1 MISLNSEVLPQYR
14 QEAPK
19 TPPHILLHY
28 CAFKAIWDWV
38 ILCLTFYTAIMV
50 PYNVAFKNKT
60 SEDVSLLV
68 LDSIVDVIFFIDI
81 VLNFHTT
88 FVGPGG
94 EVVSDPKIIRMNY
107 LKSWFIIDL
116 LSCLPYDVFNAFD
129 HEEDLPHIVS
139 NSLIDLSRFVS
150 GVSGKNVPHPKE
162 GKKTLRKGISYPTII
177 RSAIRPVPHGPDLP
191 IPSPPDVAAV
201 AEWYRYRTVACFVT
215 GSSPVP
221 LKTRRVGQRC
231 TLNLSRAETSSRWC
245 GVVVRRGG
253 CQLRCRPR
261 HLTMV
266 QNYVVRRQKP
276 SCS

>member
-1 MISLNSEVLPQYR
+1 MMSLSADIMPQYR

-68 LDSIVDVIFFIDI
+68 VDSIVDVIFFIDI

-94 EVVSDPKIIRMNY
+94 EVVSDPKVIRMNY
-107 LKSWFIIDL
+107 LKSWFVIDL

-129 HEEDLPHIVS
+129 HDEDVS
-139 NSLIDLSRFVS
+139 SGLHTPDCDHTTDDETELFDENVSSSDIDDVYSLSICLCLS
-150 GVSGKNVPHPKE
+150 
-162 GKKTLRKGISYPTII
+162 
-177 RSAIRPVPHGPDLP
+177 
-191 IPSPPDVAAV
+191 
-201 AEWYRYRTVACFVT
+201 
-215 GSSPVP
+215 
-221 LKTRRVGQRC
+221 
-231 TLNLSRAETSSRWC
+231 
-245 GVVVRRGG
+245 
-253 CQLRCRPR
+253 
-261 HLTMV
+261 
-266 QNYVVRRQKP
+266 
-276 SCS
+276 

>member
-1 MISLNSEVLPQYR
+1 MSLSSDVLPQYR

-68 LDSIVDVIFFIDI
+68 VDSIVDVIFFIDI

-129 HEEDLPHIVS
+129 HDEDVS
-139 NSLIDLSRFVS
+139 NCVASVTDRSENVS
-150 GVSGKNVPHPKE
+150 TGGVGGRPGLCLRVCSPSCLLLFFSASFPSPLPLCTAGDHWRWASGKESDSHR
-162 GKKTLRKGISYPTII
+162 GSGGTGAAYTCRQAAAWWGSLTHS
-177 RSAIRPVPHGPDLP
+177 RSRGQAPDCADP
-191 IPSPPDVAAV
+191 
-201 AEWYRYRTVACFVT
+201 F
-215 GSSPVP
+215 
-221 LKTRRVGQRC
+221 
-231 TLNLSRAETSSRWC
+231 
-245 GVVVRRGG
+245 
-253 CQLRCRPR
+253 
-261 HLTMV
+261 
-266 QNYVVRRQKP
+266 
-276 SCS
+276 

>member
-107 LKSWFIIDL
+107 MRSWFIIDL

-129 HEEDLPHIVS
+129 HDDDVS
-139 NSLIDLSRFVS
+139 NEWPVENCLTSVF
-150 GVSGKNVPHPKE
+150 K
-162 GKKTLRKGISYPTII
+162 LRN
-177 RSAIRPVPHGPDLP
+177 D
-191 IPSPPDVAAV
+191 
-201 AEWYRYRTVACFVT
+201 YRTSKIFQIV
-215 GSSPVP
+215 
-221 LKTRRVGQRC
+221 LKLIVRSLTYTCWKEYLVLAKTYF
-231 TLNLSRAETSSRWC
+231 TLKIKIVLHQSIPYKKIVIVLLMHVCVIYNTYNNSKKW
-245 GVVVRRGG
+245 
-253 CQLRCRPR
+253 
-261 HLTMV
+261 
-266 QNYVVRRQKP
+266 KI
-276 SCS
+276 

>member
-1 MISLNSEVLPQYR
+1 MMSLNSDVLPQYR

-28 CAFKAIWDWV
+28 CAFKAIWDWA

-50 PYNVAFKNKT
+50 PFNVAFKNKT

-68 LDSIVDVIFFIDI
+68 VDSIVDVIFFIDI

-129 HEEDLPHIVS
+129 HDEDVS
-139 NSLIDLSRFVS
+139 T
-150 GVSGKNVPHPKE
+150 GHWH
-162 GKKTLRKGISYPTII
+162 
-177 RSAIRPVPHGPDLP
+177 RS
-191 IPSPPDVAAV
+191 
-201 AEWYRYRTVACFVT
+201 
-215 GSSPVP
+215 
-221 LKTRRVGQRC
+221 
-231 TLNLSRAETSSRWC
+231 
-245 GVVVRRGG
+245 
-253 CQLRCRPR
+253 
-261 HLTMV
+261 
-266 QNYVVRRQKP
+266 
-276 SCS
+276 

>member
-1 MISLNSEVLPQYR
+1 MMSLSADVMPQYR

-28 CAFKAIWDWV
+28 CAFKAIWDWI

-68 LDSIVDVIFFIDI
+68 VDSIVDVIFFIDI

-94 EVVSDPKIIRMNY
+94 EVVSDPKVIRTNY

-129 HEEDLPHIVS
+129 HDEDVS
-139 NSLIDLSRFVS
+139 NAGPGIVDDCNAQGKSFDDSDLFDEDVS
-150 GVSGKNVPHPKE
+150 IWFLFLFLFFL
-162 GKKTLRKGISYPTII
+162 KKSVI
-177 RSAIRPVPHGPDLP
+177 A
-191 IPSPPDVAAV
+191 
-201 AEWYRYRTVACFVT
+201 
-215 GSSPVP
+215 
-221 LKTRRVGQRC
+221 
-231 TLNLSRAETSSRWC
+231 
-245 GVVVRRGG
+245 
-253 CQLRCRPR
+253 
-261 HLTMV
+261 
-266 QNYVVRRQKP
+266 
-276 SCS
+276 